1 MRILSAAD
9 VAGALDLES
18 TVERLRQAWR
28 NQSKQPEALTLEIP
42 ALEGLGAR
50 LSLLPAWQLGRHVG
64 LRITSDFPNNEQHG
78 VPVEMSSYL
87 VLDGRTGQ
95 PAALIDGALLV
106 FKRAAATSAL
116 AAGYLARQDS
126 ERLLMVGA
134 GQLAPHL
141 IAAHAAVRPICNVL
155 IWSRDPAH
163 AKQLA
168 KRMDRRDFKVTATE
182 DLEGAARGAHV
193 ICCATR
199 SEEPLIRGDWLQE
212 GQHLDLVG
220 ATRTSQRECD
230 DEALRRARLFV
241 DSRGETP
248 GRCGELSGGLER
260 KVVSEE
266 DIAADLFELTRG
278 ERAGRR
284 FYEQITLFKSVGLAL
299 ADLAAAQ
306 LVLQRR

>member
-1 MRILSAAD
+1 
-9 VAGALDLES
+9 
-18 TVERLRQAWR
+18 
-28 NQSKQPEALTLEIP
+28 
-42 ALEGLGAR
+42 
-50 LSLLPAWQLGRHVG
+50 
-64 LRITSDFPNNEQHG
+64 
-78 VPVEMSSYL
+78 
-87 VLDGRTGQ
+87 
-95 PAALIDGALLV
+95 
-106 FKRAAATSAL
+106 
-116 AAGYLARQDS
+116 
-126 ERLLMVGA
+126 
-134 GQLAPHL
+134 
-141 IAAHAAVRPICNVL
+141 
-155 IWSRDPAH
+155 
-163 AKQLA
+163 
-168 KRMDRRDFKVTATE
+168 MDRRDFKVTATE

-299 ADLAAAQ
+299 AELAAAQ